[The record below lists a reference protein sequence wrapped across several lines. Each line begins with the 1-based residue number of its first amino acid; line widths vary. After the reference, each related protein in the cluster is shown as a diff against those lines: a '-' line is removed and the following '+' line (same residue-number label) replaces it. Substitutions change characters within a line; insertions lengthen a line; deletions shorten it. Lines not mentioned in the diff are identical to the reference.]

1 MEALINGLVYYKIFD
16 GTFNDF
22 SHRYVKKNN
31 SIDEIEIIRNKKAI
45 TDYFKA
51 KDILILNQVHGTDII
66 DADDNSII
74 TPEADGSI
82 TTRKNL
88 VLAVQTADCVPVLL
102 VSGDGKI
109 IGAAHVG
116 WKGAINDIVHNI
128 VNKMIEKGAENL
140 TALIGPAIAQGS
152 YEVDAEYYKAFFNK
166 DLNNKQFF
174 INSKKE
180 NHYMFDLP
188 GFVELQL
195 KQVGVKDIKKM
206 AEDTYTN
213 PAKYPSKRR
222 SYHLQ
227 EPYNQNIN
235 ILSTIIIKH

>member
-16 GTFNDF
+16 GTFKDS

-51 KDILILNQVHGTDII
+51 EDILILNQVHGIDII
-66 DADDNSII
+66 DADNNSII
-74 TPEADGSI
+74 IPEADGSV

-102 VSGDGKI
+102 ASGDGKI

-116 WKGAINDIVHNI
+116 WKGAINDIIHNI
-128 VNKMIEKGAENL
+128 VNKMIGKGAKNL
-140 TALIGPAIAQGS
+140 AALIGPAIAQGS
-152 YEVDAEYYKAFFNK
+152 YEVDAEYYKAFLDK
-166 DLNNKQFF
+166 DINNKQFF

-195 KQVGVKDIKKM
+195 KQTRVKNIKRIT
-206 AEDTYTN
+206 EDTYAN

-227 EPYNQNIN
+227 EPYNQNI
-235 ILSTIIIKH
+235 LSTIIIK

>member
-16 GTFNDF
+16 GTFKGS

-31 SIDEIEIIRNKKAI
+31 STDEIEIIRNKKAI

-51 KDILILNQVHGTDII
+51 ENILILNQVHGTDII

-102 VSGDGKI
+102 ASGDGKI
-109 IGAAHVG
+109 IGAAHTG
-116 WKGAINDIVHNI
+116 WKGAINGIIHNI
-128 VNKMIEKGAENL
+128 VNKMIEKGTENL
-140 TALIGPAIAQGS
+140 TAMIGPAIAQES
-152 YEVDAEYYKAFFNK
+152 YEVDAEYYKAFLDQ

-195 KQVGVKDIKKM
+195 KQVGVKDIKKI
-206 AEDTYTN
+206 AEDTYAN

-227 EPYNQNIN
+227 EPYNQNI
-235 ILSTIIIKH
+235 LSTIIIK

>member
-1 MEALINGLVYYKIFD
+1 MEALINGLVNYKIFD
-16 GTFNDF
+16 GTFKDS

-51 KDILILNQVHGTDII
+51 EDILILNQVHGTDII

-102 VSGDGKI
+102 ASGDGKI
-109 IGAAHVG
+109 IGAAHAG
-116 WKGAINDIVHNI
+116 WKGAINGIIYNI
-128 VNKMIEKGAENL
+128 VNKMIKKGAENL
-140 TALIGPAIAQGS
+140 TVLIGPAIAQES
-152 YEVDAEYYKAFFNK
+152 YEVDAEYYKAFLDK

-195 KQVGVKDIKKM
+195 KQVGVKDIKKI

-227 EPYNQNIN
+227 EPYNQNI
-235 ILSTIIIKH
+235 LSTIIIK

>member
-1 MEALINGLVYYKIFD
+1 MEALINGLVNYKIFD
-16 GTFNDF
+16 GTFKDS

-51 KDILILNQVHGTDII
+51 EDILILNQVHGTDII

-102 VSGDGKI
+102 ASGDGKI
-109 IGAAHVG
+109 IGAAHAG
-116 WKGAINDIVHNI
+116 WKGAINGIIYNI
-128 VNKMIEKGAENL
+128 VNKMIKKGAENL
-140 TALIGPAIAQGS
+140 TVLIGPAIAQES
-152 YEVDAEYYKAFFNK
+152 YEVDAEYYKAFLDK

-195 KQVGVKDIKKM
+195 KQVGVKDINKI

-227 EPYNQNIN
+227 EPYNQNI
-235 ILSTIIIKH
+235 LSTIIIK